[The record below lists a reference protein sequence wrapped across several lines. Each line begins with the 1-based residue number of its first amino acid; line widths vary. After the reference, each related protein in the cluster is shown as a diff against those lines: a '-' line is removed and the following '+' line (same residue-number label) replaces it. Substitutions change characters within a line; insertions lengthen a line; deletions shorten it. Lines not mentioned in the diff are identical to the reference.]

1 MTTTEVSG
9 TLQEVVGERLGE
21 VADTAG
27 EVMRGAGEAV
37 READRTLRGS
47 SDQVLGL
54 LAALS
59 VGLAI
64 GFVASGASRLLV
76 AASLVPAAMVA
87 GVLAERMD
95 QETRSATGRRSP
107 VIITML
113 RTPPAR
119 RAASAAGDVSL
130 VRSATVTAPS
140 AVESLPR

>member
-1 MTTTEVSG
+1 MTTEIREAVEEVTDTIEATASD
-9 TLQEVVGERLGE
+9 RLSE
-21 VADTAG
+21 VAETAG

-54 LAALS
+54 VAALS

-64 GFVASGASRLLV
+64 GLVASGSSRLLV

-95 QETRSATGRRSP
+95 RAEARSVSR
-107 VIITML
+107 
-113 RTPPAR
+113 AR
-119 RAASAAGDVSL
+119 
-130 VRSATVTAPS
+130 
-140 AVESLPR
+140 